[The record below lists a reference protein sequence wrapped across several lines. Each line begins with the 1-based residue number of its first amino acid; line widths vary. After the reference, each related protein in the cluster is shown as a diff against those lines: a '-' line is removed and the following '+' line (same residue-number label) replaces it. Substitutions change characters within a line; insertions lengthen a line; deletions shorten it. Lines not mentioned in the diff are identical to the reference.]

1 MAHPIPDNFLD
12 LLQKPAFA
20 NLATIMPDGSPQVSP
35 VWCDYDGEH
44 ILVNSARGRVKDR
57 NMRNNPRVAVSI
69 MDPANPYRYLGIRGR
84 VTEITES
91 GADQHID
98 KMAKKYLNLERYPNR
113 APGEVR
119 VIYKIRPERVN
130 TMG

>member
-1 MAHPIPDNFLD
+1 
-12 LLQKPAFA
+12 
-20 NLATIMPDGSPQVSP
+20 
-35 VWCDYDGEH
+35 
-44 ILVNSARGRVKDR
+44 
-57 NMRNNPRVAVSI
+57 

-98 KMAKKYLNLERYPNR
+98 KMAKKYLNLEEYPYR

-119 VIYKIRPERVN
+119 VIYKIKPERVN